1 MHPLK
6 PVIVHQTERDWQ
18 NWEDPANADP
28 SAIRWKLLISGE
40 RDPSSALVVGVARIE
55 PGAELARHHHEPEE
69 TYYVLSGRG
78 DMEIEDTR
86 TEIGPGTAVYIPPN
100 ARHALRCIG
109 AEPLVF
115 IFTFPRDRFEDI
127 VYHRDE

>member
-1 MHPLK
+1 MRPLK
-6 PVIVHQTERDWQ
+6 PVIANQAEIDW
-18 NWEDPANADP
+18 NEWEDPANADQD
-28 SAIRWKLLISGE
+28 AIRWKLLIDGE
-40 RDPSSALVVGVARIE
+40 RDQSSALVVGVARIE
-55 PGAELARHHHEPEE
+55 PGAALSRQHHEPEE

-78 DMEIEDTR
+78 DMEIEDMQ

-100 ARHALRCIG
+100 ARHAVRCTG

-127 VYHRDE
+127 VYHRDA

>member
-1 MHPLK
+1 MPHF
-6 PVIVHQTERDWQ
+6 RDTTT
-18 NWEDPANADP
+18 
-28 SAIRWKLLISGE
+28 SRK
-40 RDPSSALVVGVARIE
+40 RRT
-55 PGAELARHHHEPEE
+55 

-78 DMEIEDTR
+78 DMEIEDLQ

-100 ARHALRCIG
+100 AKHAVRCIG
-109 AEPLVF
+109 TEPLVF